1 MFQILMSVLILTDS
15 VLITV
20 TIRMEVI
27 TVPAVTDIIWTLITK
42 LASVSLNELL
52 TVEKDILFK

>member
-1 MFQILMSVLILTDS
+1 MSVLIITDS

-20 TIRMEVI
+20 TIRLEVI
-27 TVPAVTDIIWTLITK
+27 TVPVVMDIIWTLITK